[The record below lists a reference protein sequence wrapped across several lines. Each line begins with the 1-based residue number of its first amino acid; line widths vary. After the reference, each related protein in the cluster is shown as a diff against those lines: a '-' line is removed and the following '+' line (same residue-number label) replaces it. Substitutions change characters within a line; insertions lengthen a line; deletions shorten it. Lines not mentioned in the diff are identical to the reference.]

1 VKRLAKKTRKK
12 LASPDEIAAQVRA
25 QLAPAIS
32 AIGVIAKNS
41 EFLNRIERL
50 AATLALWG
58 PKINLTAH
66 PSDPDEIVFH
76 VFDSIIPISI
86 AVSSKILRL
95 SARLDRERRFLDI
108 GSGAGFPGLV
118 IAAAINAQ
126 VTLVE
131 ARRKR
136 ATFLSE
142 AAVEMGLRN
151 VRVECARAESLDVS
165 DGFDLVTA
173 RAVGNHRG
181 IFEIAGRGLHPGGV
195 LMLYASAEQKFDDDA
210 GAAAAA
216 GLVDPSIA
224 GYDLRHGRKMMSRAV
239 ATWCRGPRMRPS
251 QE

>member
-1 VKRLAKKTRKK
+1 MFHVKRLAKKTGKK
-12 LASPDEIAAQVRA
+12 AANPDQIAAQVRA

-41 EFLNRIERL
+41 EFLDRIEQM
-50 AATLALWG
+50 AAMLALWG

-66 PSDPDEIVFH
+66 PSDPGEIVFH
-76 VFDSIIPISI
+76 VFDSIIPVSI

-151 VRVECARAESLDVS
+151 VRVQCVRAESLDVS

-173 RAVGNHRG
+173 RAVGNPAG
-181 IFEIAGRGLHPGGV
+181 IFEIAGRALHPGGV
-195 LMLYASAEQKFDDDA
+195 LMLYASAEQKFDDDGA
-210 GAAAAA
+210 AAAAA
-216 GLVDPSIA
+216 GLVNPSVA
-224 GYDLRHGRKMMSRAV
+224 GYDLRHGRQMVSRAV
-239 ATWCRGPRMRPS
+239 ATWSRR
-251 QE
+251 

>member
-1 VKRLAKKTRKK
+1 MFHVKRFAKKTGKK
-12 LASPDEIAAQVRA
+12 AANPDQIAAEVRA

-41 EFLNRIERL
+41 EFLERIERM

-66 PSDPDEIVFH
+66 PSDPGEIVFH
-76 VFDSIIPISI
+76 VFDSIIPVSI

-151 VRVECARAESLDVS
+151 VRVQCVRAESLDVS

-173 RAVGNHRG
+173 RAVGNPAG
-181 IFEIAGRGLHPGGV
+181 IFEIAGRALHPGGV
-195 LMLYASAEQKFDDDA
+195 LMLYASAEQKFDDD
-210 GAAAAA
+210 GAAVAVA
-216 GLVDPSIA
+216 GLVNPSVA
-224 GYDLRHGRKMMSRAV
+224 GYDLRHGRQMVSRAV
-239 ATWCRGPRMRPS
+239 ATWSRR
-251 QE
+251 

>member
-1 VKRLAKKTRKK
+1 MFHVKRLVKKIRKK
-12 LASPDEIAAQVRA
+12 AASPDEIGAEVRA

-41 EFLNRIERL
+41 EFLDRIERL

-66 PSDPDEIVFH
+66 PKDPGEIVFH
-76 VFDSIIPISI
+76 VFDSIIPVSI

-151 VRVECARAESLDVS
+151 VRVVCGRAESLDVS

-173 RAVGNHRG
+173 RAVGNPVG
-181 IFEIAGRGLHPGGV
+181 IFEIAGRALHPGGV
-195 LMLYASAEQKFDDDA
+195 LMLYASAEQKFDDNENP

-216 GLVDPSIA
+216 GLVDPSVA
-224 GYDLRHGRKMMSRAV
+224 GYDLRHGRQLMSRAV
-239 ATWCRGPRMRPS
+239 ATWIHK
-251 QE
+251 

>member
-1 VKRLAKKTRKK
+1 MRVFHVKRSAKKIKK
-12 LASPDEIAAQVRA
+12 KAATPDQIAASVRA

-32 AIGVIAKNS
+32 AIGVIDRNS
-41 EFLNRIERL
+41 QFLDRIERM

-76 VFDSIIPISI
+76 VFDSIIPVSI
-86 AVSSKILRL
+86 AVSAKILRL

-142 AAVEMGLRN
+142 AAIEMGLRN
-151 VRVECARAESLDVS
+151 VRVHCARAESLDVR

-173 RAVGNHRG
+173 RAVGNPRG
-181 IFEIAGRGLHPGGV
+181 IFEIAGRALHPGGV
-195 LMLYASAEQKFDDDA
+195 LMLYAGAEQKFDDVENA

-216 GLVDPSIA
+216 GLVDPSVS
-224 GYDLRHGRKMMSRAV
+224 GYDLRHGRQVMSRAV
-239 ATWCRGPRMRPS
+239 ATWIRK
-251 QE
+251 

>member
-1 VKRLAKKTRKK
+1 VFHVKRLVKKIRKK
-12 LASPDEIAAQVRA
+12 AASPDEIGAEVRA

-41 EFLNRIERL
+41 EFLDRIERL

-66 PSDPDEIVFH
+66 PKDPGEIVFH
-76 VFDSIIPISI
+76 VFDSIIPVSI

-151 VRVECARAESLDVS
+151 VRVVCGRAESLDVS

-173 RAVGNHRG
+173 RAVGNPVG
-181 IFEIAGRGLHPGGV
+181 IFEIAGRALHPGGV
-195 LMLYASAEQKFDDDA
+195 LMLYASAEQKFDDNENP

-216 GLVDPSIA
+216 GLVDPSVA
-224 GYDLRHGRKMMSRAV
+224 GYDLRHGRQLMSRAV
-239 ATWCRGPRMRPS
+239 ATWIHK
-251 QE
+251 

>member
-1 VKRLAKKTRKK
+1 MKRLAKKTGKK
-12 LASPDEIAAQVRA
+12 AANPDQIAAQVRA

-41 EFLNRIERL
+41 EFLDRIEQM
-50 AATLALWG
+50 AAMLALWG

-66 PSDPDEIVFH
+66 PSDPGEIVFH
-76 VFDSIIPISI
+76 VFDSIIPVSI

-151 VRVECARAESLDVS
+151 VRVQCVRAESLDVS

-173 RAVGNHRG
+173 RAVGNPAG
-181 IFEIAGRGLHPGGV
+181 IFEIAGRALHPGGV
-195 LMLYASAEQKFDDDA
+195 LMLYASAEQKFDDDGA
-210 GAAAAA
+210 AAAAA
-216 GLVDPSIA
+216 GLVNPSVA
-224 GYDLRHGRKMMSRAV
+224 GYDLRHGRQMVSRAV
-239 ATWCRGPRMRPS
+239 ATWSRR
-251 QE
+251 